1 MQLLWIYLFRPF
13 FTSHSF
19 HSNVFLKLFY
29 RPYSIFR
36 KIISPS
42 LFLFP
47 WLYTESFSALAT
59 YCTATKLPKYN
70 VFTVLLIFI
79 YNAFTNTTFLLF
91 YWFSYTPLS
100 QIQRFYC
107 FTDFHIQRFHKYN
120 VFTVLLFFIYN
131 VFTSTTFLLFYCFS
145 LGMNLNR
152 YLI

>member
-19 HSNVFLKLFY
+19 HSNVFLKLFC

-70 VFTVLLIFI
+70 VF
-79 YNAFTNTTFLLF
+79 LF
-91 YWFSYTPLS
+91 YWFSYTTLS

-107 FTDFHIQRFHKYN
+107 FTDFRIHRFHKYN
-120 VFTVLLFFIYN
+120 VFTVLLIFIYN
-131 VFTSTTFLLFYCFS
+131 VFTNTTFLLFYCFS
-145 LGMNLNR
+145 YTTFLQIQR
-152 YLI
+152 FYCFTVFH